1 MSRKVCGDCIW
12 PPQGIVSSPLPIQSL
27 SREKFCFLTTLVRL
41 FAHSFWVVFWGI
53 LNLHFIPAVLIF
65 CIVIYFVCGSDV
77 VQGISSKWIS
87 FPSPYFRKKVSQLLD
102 GVWWTG
108 KIMFCGVAICS
119 NGSLCGFHWEQE
131 ATIKHKSSTDKRSCR
146 DFSSFLRH
154 YLLELF
160 HSMEYEKV
168 AFKASKQYQTV
179 FMKLLKWPDLDLTF
193 SMIATPF

>member
-1 MSRKVCGDCIW
+1 M
-12 PPQGIVSSPLPIQSL
+12 
-27 SREKFCFLTTLVRL
+27 
-41 FAHSFWVVFWGI
+41 

-65 CIVIYFVCGSDV
+65 YIVKYFVCGSDV

-87 FPSPYFRKKVSQLLD
+87 FPSPDFPKKVSQLLD

-131 ATIKHKSSTDKRSCR
+131 ATIKHKSSTGKRSCH

-160 HSMEYEKV
+160 HSMHYKNDEILRSGAYIRKCTWNYWNDPIWIRHSHWWLPP
-168 AFKASKQYQTV
+168 AIKYN
-179 FMKLLKWPDLDLTF
+179 
-193 SMIATPF
+193 